1 MSDDKKVA
9 TLSLKVMINKERT
22 KVFFA
27 EADSHFA
34 DILFSFLSLPLGR
47 IVKVLEKHYGDD
59 EAPTIGS
66 LSSLYRSVV
75 DLDSAHFWTDGAK
88 QTLLDPT
95 SSSEAEYQRLKLDIT
110 DFQPAKYFCCNRY
123 DPIYHSRCTRFRSVS
138 IYYDHIKRCKVCS
151 IDGAMKIEVVKKGSE
166 AAASRDGVFTMNT
179 SSFII
184 SDDLNIFPNETGL
197 LGKSKWIWALVR

>member
-1 MSDDKKVA
+1 MSDAKKGA

-34 DILFSFLSLPLGR
+34 DILLSFLSLPLGR
-47 IVKVLEKHYGDD
+47 IIKVLNNHYGD
-59 EAPTIGS
+59 EAEAATIGS
-66 LSSLYRSVV
+66 LCSLYRSVV
-75 DLDSAHFWTDGAK
+75 NLDSVHFWTDGAK

-95 SSSEAEYQRLKLDIT
+95 SSSEDEYERLKLDIT
-110 DFQPAKYFCCNRY
+110 DFQPAKYFYCDKYSYHTYSQSYRY
-123 DPIYHSRCTRFRSVS
+123 RSVS
-138 IYYDHIKRCKVCS
+138 IYYDHVKKCKFCS
-151 IDGAMKIEVVKKGSE
+151 SNGTMKIEVVKKGSE

-184 SDDLNIFPNETGL
+184 SDDLHI
-197 LGKSKWIWALVR
+197 SK